1 VNTPVINKIYLTIY
15 KMEEPENPIEPNEKP
30 KETNLGKQKLN
41 KDGTPRKCN
50 LTEEQKLKRAEILR
64 KGREKAHERRR
75 QLEKQAKDKPH
86 ENKYVE
92 KKVEQDIESE
102 PETIKVMSK
111 PKKTKQKKKVYVY
124 EDTSSSE
131 EEIVVRKK
139 KSKKR
144 TPTPS
149 PPPAPPAP
157 APAQPVV
164 KPSPQ
169 PSAEEIEKIR
179 KEKIRRYKEIEK
191 KEKFLASI
199 FG

>member
-1 VNTPVINKIYLTIY
+1 MTTDENIPSEDAPK
-15 KMEEPENPIEPNEKP
+15 PEQKP
-30 KETNLGKQKLN
+30 QKLN
-41 KDGTPRKCN
+41 KNGQPRKA
-50 LTEEQKLKRAEILR
+50 LSEEDAKRRAEILR
-64 KGREKAHERRR
+64 LGREKA
-75 QLEKQAKDKPH
+75 LAKKKALKENPPTKPVSFPIPK
-86 ENKYVE
+86 EDKYVE

-124 EDTSSSE
+124 EDSSSSSE

-139 KSKKR
+139 KNKKR
-144 TPTPS
+144 SNTPSPS
-149 PPPAPPAP
+149 PPPAPS
-157 APAQPVV
+157 PAQPVV

-179 KEKIRRYKEIEK
+179 KEKIRRFKEMEK
-191 KEKFLASI
+191 KDKLMTSI